1 MNGVNDA
8 ISDSSNQ
15 DNDEEERQSQRRN
28 MLPVNVWGENWRLK
42 LREMMMEDQDKNESE
57 IANTSSPQDWGGADK
72 SGTNKVEHVSNAKP
86 KKTMRSSKIGKDKYV
101 QRLHGFL
108 NNPLVRTLRAPEVW
122 EEAVKIWTN
131 NYGKPRFCVVMVSN
145 YILLSYYCIVNVVVL
160 LLLLLILF
168 SWVQSVRVKLQT
180 FWIC

>member
-1 MNGVNDA
+1 MNSDNDA

-15 DNDEEERQSQRRN
+15 DGEEGRKSQRRN

-42 LREMMMEDQDKNESE
+42 LREMMEDQDKSESE
-57 IANTSSPQDWGGADK
+57 IANTSSPHESEIASPQDWGGTDK
-72 SGTNKVEHVSNAKP
+72 SGTNKVEHVPNAKP
-86 KKTMRSSKIGKDKYV
+86 KKTKVSRSSTIGKDKYG

-108 NNPLVRTLRAPEVW
+108 NNPLVRALRAPEVW

-145 YILLSYYCIVNVVVL
+145 YIVIVIV
-160 LLLLLILF
+160 ID
-168 SWVQSVRVKLQT
+168 
-180 FWIC
+180 II